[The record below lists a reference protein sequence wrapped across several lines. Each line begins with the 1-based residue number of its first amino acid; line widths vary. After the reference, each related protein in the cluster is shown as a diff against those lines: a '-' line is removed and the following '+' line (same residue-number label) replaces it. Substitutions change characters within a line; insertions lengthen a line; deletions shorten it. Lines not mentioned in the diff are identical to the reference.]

1 MKKFIAD
8 FKAFAMKGNVI
19 DLAVAVI
26 IGGAFGKIV
35 SSAVNDVIMPLI
47 GLVLR
52 KVDVKS
58 LFISLNGEHYA
69 DLAAAQAAKAPVL
82 TYGAFLQSVLDFVI
96 VALVI
101 FIVLKRLLALV
112 VKDAPATVTT
122 KDCPEC
128 CSAIPLKAKR
138 CPNCT
143 SMIPA

>member
-26 IGGAFGKIV
+26 IGGAFGKIG
-35 SSAVNDVIMPLI
+35 SSAVDDIMMPLF
-47 GLVLR
+47 GLILR

-58 LFISLNGEHYA
+58 LFISLNGEHY
-69 DLAAAQAAKAPVL
+69 DTLELAKAAKAPVL

-101 FIVLKRLLALV
+101 FIVLKRLLTLV
-112 VKDAPATVTT
+112 VKEAPAAQTT

-143 SMIPA
+143 SMVPA

>member
-47 GLVLR
+47 GLILR

-58 LFISLNGEHYA
+58 LFISLNGEHY
-69 DLAAAQAAKAPVL
+69 DTLAAAVAAKAPVL
-82 TYGAFLQSVLDFVI
+82 TYGAFLQSVIDFVI

-101 FIVLKRLLALV
+101 FIVLKKVLKFV
-112 VKDAPATVTT
+112 VKDPEAT
-122 KDCPEC
+122 
-128 CSAIPLKAKR
+128 
-138 CPNCT
+138 
-143 SMIPA
+143 

>member
-35 SSAVNDVIMPLI
+35 SSAVNDIIMPLI
-47 GLVLR
+47 GLILR
-52 KVDVKS
+52 KVDVKT
-58 LFISLNGEHYA
+58 LFIALNGEHY
-69 DLAAAQAAKAPVL
+69 DTLALAQAAKAPVL

-101 FIVLKRLLALV
+101 FIVLKRLLTLV
-112 VKDAPATVTT
+112 VKEAPAALTT

-128 CSAIPLKAKR
+128 CSAIPIKAKR

-143 SMIPA
+143 SVVPT